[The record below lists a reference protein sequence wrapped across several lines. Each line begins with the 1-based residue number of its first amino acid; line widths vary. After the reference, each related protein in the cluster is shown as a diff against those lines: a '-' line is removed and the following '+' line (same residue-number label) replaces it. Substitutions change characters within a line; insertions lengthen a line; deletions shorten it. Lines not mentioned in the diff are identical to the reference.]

1 MRLLFASQNKGK
13 IAEIVQLLPAGLEL
27 LGLSDVGYA
36 DELEETGSTLE
47 ANALQKAWFVH
58 RQFGY
63 NCFSDDSGLEVTAL
77 QGAPGVDSAHYAGP
91 GRNNEDN
98 IRLLLKNLEK
108 TENRSARFRS
118 VFALIWDGEAF
129 TFEGTVAGTIIRNPR
144 GTGGFGYDPIFQ
156 PEGHARTFAEM
167 AAAEKNQLSHRARA
181 LSKMLKFLKEK
192 SI

>member
-13 IAEIVQLLPAGLEL
+13 IAEIEQLLPAGLEL
-27 LGLSDVGYA
+27 LGLADVGF
-36 DELEETGSTLE
+36 DNELEESGRTLE
-47 ANALQKAWFVH
+47 ANALQKAWFVY

-91 GRNNEDN
+91 GRNNKDN
-98 IRLLLKNLEK
+98 IQLLLKNLEK
-108 TENRSARFRS
+108 FENRAARFRS

-129 TFEGTVAGTIIRNPR
+129 TFEGTVAGKIIGNPR
-144 GTGGFGYDPIFQ
+144 GTGGFGYDPVFQ

-167 AAAEKNQLSHRARA
+167 TGTEKNQLSHRARA
-181 LSKMLKFLKEK
+181 LSKMLKFLKGK